1 MEKLLAAVAV
11 LGPLVAGAVGVAIT
25 VPRASSIQ
33 INGPLTPRS
42 DGDYQAPGLKWRQ
55 ILGTAIG
62 CVVWLVV
69 WAIGMRWL
77 LRRNR
82 RQRAEIREIK
92 AQLESEHPGRL
103 SYAGITPTSS
113 DEEEKDSL
121 VGRMLCPCL
130 PMRSNPPAPPTQ
142 PERTTAVP
150 EPDPPNQRVGPPSNG
165 PVMSERQQKTLET
178 PPKPVEPATTPG
190 TAARR
195 TLQGHN
201 GRVRSVA
208 FSHDSRLLAS
218 ASNDGTIKLW
228 DLMTDQCLQTLE
240 GHGGWVG
247 SVAFLHDSKML
258 VSGSEDGVVRLW
270 DIDTAAEK
278 CWKMLRGHG
287 GGIWS
292 VSVSHNSELIASA
305 SSDSH
310 VKVWETQ
317 TATGRCRRTLR
328 TSGKEAWSVA
338 FSHDSQLLAST
349 SSDGTI
355 EFWDPKTG
363 VRRQRDGIYDSSNPS
378 ASFLHG
384 LRTDQSTPDDHGH
397 TRPANMW
404 LVAFSSDLHL
414 TASAPGNDTVE
425 LWDLRS
431 GECVRKFGGGGRP
444 ICSLA
449 LSRDSKLL
457 ATGSEDGTVKLWKT
471 ETSECLQTLEGH
483 GGWVGSIA
491 FSHDSKL
498 LAAGSE
504 DGTVRLWGTVD
515 I

>member
-1 MEKLLAAVAV
+1 MKKFLAAVAV
-11 LGPLVAGAVGVAIT
+11 LGPLVAGAVKVAIT

-33 INGPLTPRS
+33 INGEKNLAYAAEAELWVICTT
-42 DGDYQAPGLKWRQ
+42 APGLNWRQ

-62 CVVWLVV
+62 CVVWLVG

-77 LRRNR
+77 LLRNR
-82 RQRAEIREIK
+82 RQRVQILELK
-92 AQLESEHPGRL
+92 AQLR
-103 SYAGITPTSS
+103 ITPSHF
-113 DEEEKDSL
+113 DEEENGSHPE
-121 VGRMLCPCL
+121 RMLCPCL
-130 PMRSNPPAPPTQ
+130 PMRPNPPVPPKQ
-142 PERTTAVP
+142 PEGGTAVP
-150 EPDPPNQRVGPPSNG
+150 AADLPDQQVGRPGNGQQQR
-165 PVMSERQQKTLET
+165 ETLET
-178 PPKPVEPATTPG
+178 PPKPVEPVMTLGAT
-190 TAARR
+190 ARR

-228 DLMTDQCLQTLE
+228 DMTTDQCLQTLE

-247 SVAFLHDSKML
+247 SVAFSHDSKML
-258 VSGSEDGVVRLW
+258 VSGSEDGIVRLW
-270 DIDTAAEK
+270 DIDAAAEK

-292 VSVSHNSELIASA
+292 VSVSHNSELVASA
-305 SSDSH
+305 SSDGR

-317 TATGRCRRTLR
+317 TTTGRCRRTLP

-363 VRRQRDGIYDSSNPS
+363 VRRQRESIYDRSNPS

-384 LRTDQSTPDDHGH
+384 SRTGKSTPDDHDH

-404 LVAFSSDLHL
+404 LVAFSSDLYQ

-431 GECVRKFGGGGRP
+431 GECVREFGGGGRA

-457 ATGSEDGTVKLWKT
+457 ATGSEDGTVNLWKT
-471 ETSECLQTLEGH
+471 ETSECLQTFGGH
-483 GGWVGSIA
+483 GGSVGSVA

-504 DGTVRLWGTVD
+504 DSTVRLWETVD
-515 I
+515 V